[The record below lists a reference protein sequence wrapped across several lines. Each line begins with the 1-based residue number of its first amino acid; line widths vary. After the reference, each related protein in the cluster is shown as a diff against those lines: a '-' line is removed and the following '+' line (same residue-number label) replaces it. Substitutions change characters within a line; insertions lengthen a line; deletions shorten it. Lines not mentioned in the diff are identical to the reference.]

1 MDERKRRR
9 GGPDWHVGG
18 NPNRP
23 NLLRDTRLSVHEET
37 TGMNPRGGMREGFRR
52 LESPHYN
59 DLTCFLMC

>member
-9 GGPDWHVGG
+9 GGPDWLNVGG

-37 TGMNPRGGMREGFRR
+37 AAKAPAAGCEKTFALSNRPTTMI
-52 LESPHYN
+52 
-59 DLTCFLMC
+59 